1 MSEMFATANMAA
13 QYEILERRRRVY
25 TGLLLILL
33 LVMLIGGVRIAE
45 EANSGSILS
54 GLPKILDY
62 PSDILSQSYAR
73 GWGFWLIPFE
83 VQHADNGIEH
93 TYFYYLIETIN
104 MAVVATIFGFA
115 FGAVISILASRNL
128 VKNQMI
134 VWVTRRFT
142 DISRAF
148 PEIVIALFLI
158 FIFGKNPIAAVAA
171 IAFHTTGALSKMFSE
186 VNENADM
193 KAWEGLEASG
203 ASWIQKIWFGIIPQV
218 WPNWIS
224 YGLLRFE
231 VNVRA
236 SAILGFVG
244 AGGLGQQ
251 FKTFVDWKF
260 GADIAS
266 IILILILTI
275 VTIDILSTWARRR
288 FIGKVAH

>member
-1 MSEMFATANMAA
+1 MSQLMATANIAA
-13 QYEILERRRRVY
+13 QYEVMERRRRVY

-33 LVMLIGGVRIAE
+33 VVMLIGGVRIAE
-45 EANSGSILS
+45 DANAGPLLS
-54 GLPKILDY
+54 GLPRIFDY
-62 PSDILSQSYAR
+62 PYDILSQAYAK
-73 GWGFWLIPFE
+73 GWAFWAVPFT
-83 VQHADNGIEH
+83 VQHPENGIQH

-104 MAVVATIFGFA
+104 MALVSTLIGFA
-115 FGAVISILASRNL
+115 LGSTISILASRNL
-128 VKNQMI
+128 VKNRTI

-142 DISRAF
+142 DIARAF

-171 IAFHTTGALSKMFSE
+171 IAFHTTGALSKLFSE

-203 ASWIQKIWFGIIPQV
+203 ANWIQKVWFGIIPQV

-224 YGLLRFE
+224 YALLRFE
-231 VNVRA
+231 INVRA

-260 GADIAS
+260 GADISA
-266 IILILILTI
+266 IIMLLIATI
-275 VTIDILSTWARRR
+275 ITIDILSTWARHH
-288 FIGKVAH
+288 FIGDQAH

>member
-1 MSEMFATANMAA
+1 MSELMATANIAA
-13 QYEILERRRRVY
+13 QYEIAERRRRAY

-33 LVMLIGGVRIAE
+33 ILLLIGGIRVAE
-45 EANSGSILS
+45 DANAGSLVS
-54 GLPKILDY
+54 GLPRVFDY
-62 PSDILSQSYAR
+62 PYDILSQAYAR
-73 GWGFWLIPFE
+73 GWGFWKIPFV
-83 VQHADNGIEH
+83 VQHSDNGVQH

-104 MAVVATIFGFA
+104 MAVMATLIGFPL
-115 FGAVISILASRNL
+115 GGIISILASHNL
-128 VKNQMI
+128 VKNQTV
-134 VWVTRRFT
+134 VWITRRFT
-142 DISRAF
+142 DIARAF

-203 ASWIQKIWFGIIPQV
+203 ASWLQKVWFGIIPQV

-231 VNVRA
+231 INVRA

-260 GADIAS
+260 GADITA
-266 IILILILTI
+266 IIMLLIGTI
-275 VTIDILSTWARRR
+275 ITIDILSTWARRR

>member
-1 MSEMFATANMAA
+1 MTDATTTALIAA
-13 QYEILERRRRVY
+13 QYEIAERRRRVY
-25 TGLLLILL
+25 TG
-33 LVMLIGGVRIAE
+33 VMLIVLVMMIVFGVQVAE
-45 EANSGSILS
+45 DANSGSLLT
-54 GLPKILDY
+54 GLPKVFDY
-62 PSDILSQSYAR
+62 PYDIFRQAYAR
-73 GWGFWLIPFE
+73 GWSFWTIPFS
-83 VQHADNGIEH
+83 VQHADNGIQF
-93 TYFYYLIETIN
+93 TYIHYLIETIN
-104 MAVVATIFGFA
+104 IAILSTLFGFL
-115 FGAVISILASRNL
+115 FGGIISIIASRNL
-128 VKNQMI
+128 VKNQAL
-134 VWVTRRFT
+134 VWITRRFT
-142 DISRAF
+142 DIARAF

-158 FIFGKNPIAAVAA
+158 FIFGKNPIAAAVA

-203 ASWIQKIWFGIIPQV
+203 ANWLQKVWFGIIPQV

-224 YGLLRFE
+224 YALLRFE
-231 VNVRA
+231 INVRA

-266 IILILILTI
+266 IILMLILTI
-275 VTIDILSTWARRR
+275 IAIDMLSTWARRR

>member
-1 MSEMFATANMAA
+1 MSELMTTANIAA
-13 QYEILERRRRVY
+13 QYEIAERRRRVY
-25 TGLLLILL
+25 TGLMLILL
-33 LVMLIGGVRIAE
+33 VILLIGGVRFADD
-45 EANSGSILS
+45 ANSGSLVS
-54 GLPKILDY
+54 GLPKVFDY
-62 PSDILSQSYAR
+62 PYDILSQAYAR
-73 GWGFWLIPFE
+73 GWEFWGIPFA
-83 VQHADNGIEH
+83 VQHPENGIQH

-104 MAVVATIFGFA
+104 MAVISTLIGFVLGA
-115 FGAVISILASRNL
+115 FISILASRNL
-128 VKNQMI
+128 VKSHAI
-134 VWVTRRFT
+134 VWITRRFT
-142 DISRAF
+142 DIARAF

-171 IAFHTTGALSKMFSE
+171 IAFHTTGALSKLFSE

-203 ASWIQKIWFGIIPQV
+203 ASWVQKIWFGIIPQV

-224 YGLLRFE
+224 YALLRFE
-231 VNVRA
+231 INVRA

-266 IILILILTI
+266 IILLLILTI
-275 VTIDILSTWARRR
+275 MTIDILSTWARRR
-288 FIGKVAH
+288 FIGNVAH

>member
-1 MSEMFATANMAA
+1 MTNIMATTNIAA
-13 QYEILERRRRVY
+13 QYEIAERRRRVY
-25 TGLLLILL
+25 TGLMLILL
-33 LVMLIGGVRIAE
+33 VVLLIGGVRIAE
-45 EANSGSILS
+45 DANSGSLLS
-54 GLPKILDY
+54 GLPKVFDY
-62 PSDILSQSYAR
+62 PYDILSQAYAR
-73 GWGFWLIPFE
+73 GWDFWSIPFS
-83 VQHADNGIEH
+83 VQHPENGIQH

-104 MAVVATIFGFA
+104 MAVVSTLFGFG
-115 FGAVISILASRNL
+115 FGSLISILASRNL
-128 VKNQMI
+128 VKNYAI
-134 VWVTRRFT
+134 VWITRRFT
-142 DISRAF
+142 DIARAF

-203 ASWIQKIWFGIIPQV
+203 ASWIQKVWFGIIPQV

-231 VNVRA
+231 INVRA

-266 IILILILTI
+266 IILMLILTI
-275 VTIDILSTWARRR
+275 MTIDILSTWARRR

>member
-1 MSEMFATANMAA
+1 MSELMATANIAA
-13 QYEILERRRRVY
+13 QYEIAERRRRVY
-25 TGLLLILL
+25 TGLLLVL
-33 LVMLIGGVRIAE
+33 LVLLLIGGVRVAD
-45 EANSGSILS
+45 EANSGSLMA
-54 GLPKILDY
+54 GLPRVFDY
-62 PSDILSQSYAR
+62 PFDILSQAYAK
-73 GWGFWLIPFE
+73 GWEFWTIPFT
-83 VQHADNGIEH
+83 VQHVENGVKH
-93 TYFYYLIETIN
+93 TYLYFLIETVN
-104 MAVVATIFGFA
+104 MAIVSTLIGFTL
-115 FGAVISILASRNL
+115 GGLISIIAARNL
-128 VKNQMI
+128 VKNRAL

-142 DISRAF
+142 DIARAF

-158 FIFGKNPIAAVAA
+158 FIFGKNPIAAVVA

-203 ASWIQKIWFGIIPQV
+203 ASWLQKVWFGIIPQV

-231 VNVRA
+231 INVRA

-260 GADIAS
+260 GADIAA
-266 IILILILTI
+266 IIMLLILTI
-275 VTIDILSTWARRR
+275 IAIDILSTWARRR
-288 FIGKVAH
+288 FIGKTAY

>member
-1 MSEMFATANMAA
+1 MSELMATANIAA
-13 QYEILERRRRVY
+13 QYEIAERRRRVY
-25 TGLLLILL
+25 TGLMLILL
-33 LVMLIGGVRIAE
+33 VILLIGGVRIAE
-45 EANSGSILS
+45 DANSGSLVS
-54 GLPKILDY
+54 GLPKIFDY
-62 PSDILSQSYAR
+62 PYDILSQAYEH
-73 GWGFWLIPFE
+73 GWGFWGIPFA
-83 VQHADNGIEH
+83 VQHPENGIQH

-104 MAVVATIFGFA
+104 MAVVSTLIGFA
-115 FGAVISILASRNL
+115 LGAFISILASRNL
-128 VKNQMI
+128 VKSHAI
-134 VWVTRRFT
+134 VWITRRFT
-142 DISRAF
+142 DIARAF

-171 IAFHTTGALSKMFSE
+171 IAFHTTGALSKLFSE

-203 ASWIQKIWFGIIPQV
+203 ASWVQKIWFGIIPQV

-224 YGLLRFE
+224 YALLRFE
-231 VNVRA
+231 INVRA

-266 IILILILTI
+266 IILLLILTI
-275 VTIDILSTWARRR
+275 ITIDILSTWARRR
-288 FIGKVAH
+288 FIGNVAH

>member
-1 MSEMFATANMAA
+1 MTNIMATTNIAA
-13 QYEILERRRRVY
+13 QYEIAERRRRVY
-25 TGLLLILL
+25 TGLMLILL
-33 LVMLIGGVRIAE
+33 VVLLIGGVRIAE
-45 EANSGSILS
+45 DANSGSLLS
-54 GLPKILDY
+54 GLPKVFDY
-62 PSDILSQSYAR
+62 PYDILSQAYAR
-73 GWGFWLIPFE
+73 GWDFWSIPFS
-83 VQHADNGIEH
+83 VQHPENGIQH

-104 MAVVATIFGFA
+104 MAVVSTLFGFG
-115 FGAVISILASRNL
+115 FGSLISILASRNL
-128 VKNQMI
+128 VKNYAI
-134 VWVTRRFT
+134 VWITRRFT
-142 DISRAF
+142 DIARAF

-171 IAFHTTGALSKMFSE
+171 IALHTSGALSKMFSE

-203 ASWIQKIWFGIIPQV
+203 ASWIQKVWFGIIPQV

-231 VNVRA
+231 INVRA

-266 IILILILTI
+266 IILMLILTI
-275 VTIDILSTWARRR
+275 MTIDILSTWARRR

>member
-1 MSEMFATANMAA
+1 MSELMARSNIA
-13 QYEILERRRRVY
+13 ALYEIAERRRRVY
-25 TGLLLILL
+25 TGLMLILL
-33 LVMLIGGVRIAE
+33 VLLLIGGVRIAD
-45 EANSGSILS
+45 EANSGSLLS
-54 GLPKILDY
+54 GLPKVFDY
-62 PSDILSQSYAR
+62 PYDILSQAYAR
-73 GWGFWLIPFE
+73 GWDFWTIPFSL
-83 VQHADNGIEH
+83 QHPENGVKH
-93 TYFYYLIETIN
+93 TYFYYLIETVN
-104 MAVVATIFGFA
+104 MAVVATLFGFG
-115 FGAVISILASRNL
+115 FGAMISILASRNL
-128 VKNQMI
+128 VKNPAI
-134 VWVTRRFT
+134 VWITRRFT
-142 DISRAF
+142 DIARAF

-203 ASWIQKIWFGIIPQV
+203 ASWIQKVWFGIIPQV

-231 VNVRA
+231 INVRA

-260 GADIAS
+260 GADIAA
-266 IILILILTI
+266 IILLLILTI
-275 VTIDILSTWARRR
+275 TAIDILSTWSRRK
-288 FIGKVAH
+288 FIGKVVH

>member
-1 MSEMFATANMAA
+1 MSELMATANIAA
-13 QYEILERRRRVY
+13 QYEIAERRRRIY

-33 LVMLIGGVRIAE
+33 VVLLIGGVRVAE

-54 GLPKILDY
+54 GLPKVFDY
-62 PSDILSQSYAR
+62 PFDIISQAYSK
-73 GWGFWLIPFE
+73 GWSFWSIPFT
-83 VQHADNGIEH
+83 VQHAENGVQH
-93 TYFYYLIETIN
+93 TYFYYLIETVN
-104 MAVVATIFGFA
+104 MAVVSTLIGFGL
-115 FGAVISILASRNL
+115 GGLISIVASRNL
-128 VKNQMI
+128 VKNHTL
-134 VWVTRRFT
+134 VWITRRFT
-142 DISRAF
+142 DIARAF

-193 KAWEGLEASG
+193 KAWEGLEAAG
-203 ASWIQKIWFGIIPQV
+203 ASWLQKVWFGIIPQV

-260 GADIAS
+260 GADIAA
-266 IILILILTI
+266 IIMLLILTI
-275 VTIDILSTWARRR
+275 TAIDILSTWARRR
-288 FIGKVAH
+288 FIGKTAH

>member
-1 MSEMFATANMAA
+1 MTTAIANANIAA

-33 LVMLIGGVRIAE
+33 VVLLIGGVRIAE
-45 EANSGSILS
+45 DANSGSLLT
-54 GLPKILDY
+54 GLPKIFDY
-62 PSDILSQSYAR
+62 PHDILSQAYEK
-73 GWGFWLIPFE
+73 GWAFWTIPFE
-83 VQHADNGIEH
+83 VQHAENGIKH

-104 MAVVATIFGFA
+104 MAVVATLIGFVLGG
-115 FGAVISILASRNL
+115 FISILASRNF
-128 VKNQMI
+128 VKNHAI
-134 VWVTRRFT
+134 VWITRRFT
-142 DISRAF
+142 DVARAF

-171 IAFHTTGALSKMFSE
+171 IALHTTGALSKMFSE

-193 KAWEGLEASG
+193 KAWEGLEAAG
-203 ASWIQKIWFGIIPQV
+203 ASWIQKVWFGVIPQV

-224 YGLLRFE
+224 YALLRFE
-231 VNVRA
+231 INVRA

-260 GADIAS
+260 GADIAA
-266 IILILILTI
+266 IIMLLI
-275 VTIDILSTWARRR
+275 VTIIAIDILSTWARRR
-288 FIGKVAH
+288 FIGTAAH

>member
-1 MSEMFATANMAA
+1 MTGLIATANIAA
-13 QYEILERRRRVY
+13 QYEIAERRRRVY
-25 TGLLLILL
+25 TGLMIILL

-45 EANSGSILS
+45 DANAGSILT
-54 GLPKILDY
+54 GLPQIFDY
-62 PSDILSQSYAR
+62 PYDILIQAYNM
-73 GWGFWLIPFE
+73 GWSFWTVPFTL
-83 VQHADNGIEH
+83 QHADHGIQH

-104 MAVVATIFGFA
+104 MALVSTIIGFA
-115 FGAVISILASRNL
+115 LGATISILASRNL
-128 VKNQMI
+128 VKNRTI

-142 DISRAF
+142 DIARAF

-171 IAFHTTGALSKMFSE
+171 IAFHTTGALAKLYSE

-203 ASWIQKIWFGIIPQV
+203 ASWVQKVWFGIIPQV

-224 YGLLRFE
+224 YVLLRFE
-231 VNVRA
+231 INVRA

-260 GADIAS
+260 GADIAA
-266 IILILILTI
+266 IILMLILTI
-275 VTIDILSTWARRR
+275 VVIDMLSTWARHH
-288 FIGKVAH
+288 FIGEEAH